1 MSPSRRAVI
10 SRPSKNSN
18 DDFGVMVLRAT
29 FAPRDTMHVSWL
41 RSRYARTA
49 LAVALTGAAPVAA
62 PVAAQTQQAS
72 ITGQITAENGQRVSD
87 ARIFLLGTTIATAAN
102 QDGRYTLRNVPAGTA
117 QVRVLRV
124 GYREEK
130 KTVVVTAGSAVTLD
144 FVLVP
149 AVVQLQEI
157 VTTATG
163 EQRKVELGHT
173 VATLGDVGKIVENSS
188 VTNMSDLLVGKTAGV
203 NILPQNMTGTA
214 GQIHIR
220 GVNSLS
226 LNNNPIWVVDGV
238 RFNASPI
245 NIGVGGTQT
254 SFLNGL
260 NPEEIEDIEI
270 VKGPSAATLYGTD
283 AANGVIVVTT
293 KKGKAGSTRW
303 TWFAE
308 GGSVQDKNK
317 YPTAY
322 AEWGHSST
330 GAITRCLNNTIN
342 NGCTF
347 DSLTSLNVLATPG
360 LTPLSNGHRDQYGL
374 QVNGGSEIVRFFA
387 SGELENELGPIKMP
401 GHDVATF
408 QKANIPVRDEWLYP
422 EAMQRQSIR
431 GNMNMSLSPTFD
443 LAFNAGFIKT
453 NQRLPQVDNN
463 FFSIYYQS
471 MMSPGFRGPGLGV
484 SGVGTRNEDLNGNN
498 GYTYGDI
505 FQTYTEEDV
514 QRTTGSINASWRPF
528 NWMQNEGTVGMD
540 LAARQ
545 DPFVCRFNECPDQ
558 GTLRQGSVGDQ
569 TSNYRNFSAKATS
582 SGSWQARNWLNLKT
596 TVGGDYTNIES
607 DFTGASGTNLPPGA
621 QVVGSAA
628 TRLGTNQ
635 LATATKTL
643 GVYAQEQFA
652 VHDRL
657 FITAAV
663 RSDQNSAFGT
673 NFQRV
678 LYPKLS
684 ASWIL
689 SDESFFPHVGWLNQF
704 RLRSAYG
711 ASGVQPG
718 ATSSLQTFATTT
730 VNVANL
736 DRPGLRANALG
747 NPDLKPETSAE
758 IETGFDTRLLNNRVS
773 VEFTYY
779 RKKTTDAL
787 IQQPLA
793 PSSAASGANNTV
805 TSVLRNLGSV
815 QNDGVELTLNT
826 TLVDRRNFGWDLTVS
841 AGHNNNKVLS
851 LGVDAQGKPN
861 PTIGT
866 GGVRDSIGLPVNAYF
881 YRPYT
886 FNDAN
891 GDGYISASEITISND
906 VIYRGYSIP
915 RDLVSFQNGFDLFK
929 RKLRINTL
937 IDYKGGSNVF
947 NSTLQFQC
955 QQSPNPC
962 YDISNPSASVARQ
975 ARAVAENQG
984 VVINGTKVTT
994 TGGFLENSQ
1003 FWRLRE
1009 VSGTLTLP
1017 SQVSSRIHARDASLT
1032 FAARNLHVWTGY
1044 TGADPESNFAVGDTQ
1059 TDFATTS
1066 PPRYFIVRMNLHY

>member
-1 MSPSRRAVI
+1 MHDNGRNRAGLPV
-10 SRPSKNSN
+10 
-18 DDFGVMVLRAT
+18 RA
-29 FAPRDTMHVSWL
+29 SL
-41 RSRYARTA
+41 
-49 LAVALTGAAPVAA
+49 VALFIGLFPAAAHA
-62 PVAAQTQQAS
+62 QQAS
-72 ITGQITAENGQRVSD
+72 ISGRITAEGNQPIAD
-87 ARIFLLGTTIATAAN
+87 ARVMLVGTSAGATTN
-102 QDGRYTLRNVPAGTA
+102 QDGQYTLRNVSTGVIE
-117 QVRVLRV
+117 VRVLRV
-124 GYREEK
+124 GYREQK
-130 KTVVVTAGSAVTLD
+130 KSLTVTAGAPATLD
-144 FVLVP
+144 FVMVP

-163 EQRKVELGHT
+163 EQRKVELGNT
-173 VATLGDVGKIVENSS
+173 VSTLGDVGKRVETSP
-188 VTNMSDLLVGKTAGV
+188 VTNMSDLLVAKAPGV
-203 NILPQNMTGTA
+203 NILPGNMTGSA

-238 RFNASPI
+238 RFNSGSVNVGI
-245 NIGVGGTQT
+245 GGTNT

-308 GGSVQDKNK
+308 GGLVQDKNK

-322 AEWGHSST
+322 AEWGHTST

-347 DSLTSLNVLATPG
+347 DSLTSLNIMKTPG
-360 LTPLSNGHRDQYGL
+360 LTPLANGHRDQYGL
-374 QVNGGSEIVRFFA
+374 QVNGGNDAVRYFV
-387 SGELENELGPIKMP
+387 SGELENEVGPVKMP
-401 GHDVATF
+401 NHDVATF
-408 QKANIPVRDEWLYP
+408 EKGSIPVRDEWLYP
-422 EAMQRQSIR
+422 EALQRQSVR
-431 GNMNMSLSPTFD
+431 GNMNMALSPTFD
-443 LAFNAGFIKT
+443 LSVNAGFVKT
-453 NQRLPQVDNN
+453 NQRLPEVDNN
-463 FFSIYYQS
+463 FFSLYYQS
-471 MMSPGFRGPGLGV
+471 MMSPGFQGAGLGV
-484 SGVGTRNEDLNGNN
+484 SGVGTRGENLYGNN

-505 FQTYTEEDV
+505 MQVYTEEDV
-514 QRTTGSINASWRPF
+514 QRTLGSVTASWRPF
-528 NWMQNEGTVGMD
+528 AWMQNEGTVGMD
-540 LAARQ
+540 LASRQ

-569 TSNYRNFSAKATS
+569 TSNNRNFSAKLTS
-582 SGSWQARNWLNLKT
+582 GSSWQARPWANLKT
-596 TVGGDYTNIES
+596 TFGADYTNVES
-607 DFTGASGTNLPPGA
+607 DFTASSGTNLPPGA
-621 QVVGSAA
+621 QTVGAAA
-628 TRLGTNQ
+628 TRLGSNQ

-643 GVYAQEQFA
+643 GVYAQEQFGIR
-652 VHDRL
+652 DRL
-657 FITAAV
+657 FITGAV

-678 LYPKLS
+678 FYPKLS
-684 ASWIL
+684 ASWIA
-689 SDESFFPHVGWLNQF
+689 SDESFFPHFDWMNQF
-704 RLRSAYG
+704 RLRAAYG

-718 ATSSLQTFATTT
+718 ATSSLQTFSTTT
-730 VNVANL
+730 VNLANV

-758 IETGFDTRLLNNRVS
+758 LETGFDTRLLNNRVN

-787 IQQPLA
+787 ISQPIA
-793 PSSAASGANNTV
+793 PSAASSGANNSLT
-805 TSVLRNLGSV
+805 TVLRNLGSV
-815 QNDGVELTLNT
+815 QNSGLELTVNT
-826 TLVDRRNFGWDLTVS
+826 TILDTRSLGWDLTVAAS
-841 AGHNNNKVLS
+841 HNNNKILS

-866 GGVRDSIGLPVNAYF
+866 GGTRDSIGLPVNAYF
-881 YRPYT
+881 YRPFTYS
-886 FNDAN
+886 DAN
-891 GDGYISASEITISND
+891 ADGYISANEITIGND
-906 VIYRGYSIP
+906 VEYRGYSLP
-915 RDLVSFQNGFDLFK
+915 RDLVSFQNGFDLFN
-929 RKLRINTL
+929 RKLRLTAL
-937 IDYKGGSNVF
+937 VDYKGGSNVF

-962 YDISNPSASVARQ
+962 YDISNPNAPLFRQ

-984 VVINGTKVTT
+984 YVINGTKVTT

-1017 SQVSSRIHARDASLT
+1017 NLVSARMRARDASIT
-1032 FAARNLHVWTGY
+1032 FAARNLHLWTNY
-1044 TGADPESNFAVGDTQ
+1044 TGADPESNYNTGDTQ
-1059 TDFATTS
+1059 SDFATTS
-1066 PPRYFIVRMNLHY
+1066 PPRYFIMRLNLHY